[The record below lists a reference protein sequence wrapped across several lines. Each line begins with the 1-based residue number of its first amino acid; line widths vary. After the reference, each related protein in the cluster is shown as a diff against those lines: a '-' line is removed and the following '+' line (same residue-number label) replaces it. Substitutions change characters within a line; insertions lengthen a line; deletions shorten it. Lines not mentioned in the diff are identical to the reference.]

1 MCRRR
6 SDYAQAENLDTW
18 LRRLPHLFGN
28 RSLPIDAGVAEIWGQ
43 IYAIRNVPV
52 VDGLLGATAK
62 VHNLTLVTRNITDV
76 QDLGISL
83 LNPCNG

>member
-1 MCRRR
+1 MELRLSARGVDAMTANDDQQVSC
-6 SDYAQAENLDTW
+6 SVNWLAAAAE
-18 LRRLPHLFGN
+18 
-28 RSLPIDAGVAEIWGQ
+28 VWGQ
-43 IYAIRNVPV
+43 MYAIHDVPV
-52 VDGLLGATAK
+52 VDGLLVATAK